1 MYSGSNPNHKERYR
15 EIVGLGKNE
24 KPNFSDNLEFM
35 FKYQIGHMYL
45 RYLLWNFSGRE
56 SDIQDANWLSINDK
70 FKNVP
75 EEILNNK
82 ARNNYYMIPLIL
94 ALIGL
99 FYHYFRDKKNF
110 SVVMALFILTG
121 VALVVYLNS
130 PPSEP
135 RERDYIYAGS
145 YYAFS
150 IWIGIG
156 VLSIFSFLYSILK
169 NNKISLFISILSLI
183 HI

>member
-1 MYSGSNPNHKERYR
+1 
-15 EIVGLGKNE
+15 
-24 KPNFSDNLEFM
+24 M

-70 FKNVP
+70 FKDVP
-75 EEILNNK
+75 DEILNNK

-94 ALIGL
+94 ALMGL
-99 FYHYFRDKKNF
+99 FFHYFKDKKNF
-110 SVVMALFILTG
+110 SVVMVLFILTG
-121 VALVVYLNS
+121 VALVIYLNS

-156 VLSIFSFLYSILK
+156 VLSIFSIYCSIRQNFCILLTGIILYIYIKL
-169 NNKISLFISILSLI
+169 
-183 HI
+183 